1 MESHQVYL
9 IGRHNKSA
17 LGMLSLSGQF
27 RWTWC
32 RVYNYVLYTEQ
43 RHLQS
48 TPYSKAEIDTGRP
61 QTWWKGNST
70 GTNKWEPH
78 PHASGYFFR
87 KREIFSFV
95 LAFRPHVNGVFARQ
109 KSRFPKASPEWSFW
123 RRWLI
128 VFVWA
133 KENRL
138 FSTICYHI
146 SIVLAFSCGR
156 AKTIW
161 IRYVWTRI
169 FTKTEEKISVV
180 KNIRICLD
188 RALFRPT
195 CSTVFEAL
203 QVEATIKSKLTRWKV
218 KTDKIFIFFF
228 QGRDWCRLIS

>member
-1 MESHQVYL
+1 MYCILHNDICKVRPIL
-9 IGRHNKSA
+9 RPRLTLAGHKPDGREIPQAQTNKSP
-17 LGMLSLSGQF
+17 
-27 RWTWC
+27 TH
-32 RVYNYVLYTEQ
+32 T
-43 RHLQS
+43 
-48 TPYSKAEIDTGRP
+48 
-61 QTWWKGNST
+61 
-70 GTNKWEPH
+70 H
-78 PHASGYFFR
+78 PGIFFE
-87 KREIFSFV
+87 KRRFFSFV
-95 LAFRPHVNGVFARQ
+95 LAFRPHVNGVFGRQ
-109 KSRFPKASPEWSFW
+109 KSRFSKASPEWSFW

-128 VFVWA
+128 VFAWA
-133 KENRL
+133 NENRL
-138 FSTICYHI
+138 FSTICYRI

-169 FTKTEEKISVV
+169 FTKPEEKISVV

-228 QGRDWCRLIS
+228 KEEIDGAQFLKIKLRFILCYVL